1 MKIGE
6 KIKRVRLHRHMK
18 QRELGELV
26 GFTDGAANRIAQYE
40 SGFRVPKEDMVK
52 KIAAALNVAECALL
66 EPDTGNLEGIME
78 TLFWLDEDIPDVL
91 RCSLTMP
98 FDKIHAEAD
107 SNIVPIIHT
116 NARTSPFNAQPTM
129 LWSEN
134 DLLNCLFNTYAVC
147 STDII
152 RARSHMKSILS
163 GSCNGLLAQQLRT
176 LLPCLKILTHC
187 SKTQTRINPSLGT
200 ISLVRIFL

>member
-6 KIKRVRLHRHMK
+6 RIKRVRLHRHMK

-26 GFTDGAANRIAQYE
+26 GSTDGAANRIAQYE

-78 TLFWLDEDIPDVL
+78 TLFWLDEDMPDVL

-98 FDKIHAEAD
+98 FDKIQAEAD

-134 DLLNCLFNTYAVC
+134 DLLNCLFNTYAVMQYRYHTGKITHEKYFEWKLQWSFG
-147 STDII
+147 STITHSSPLPKDID
-152 RARSHMKSILS
+152 A
-163 GSCNGLLAQQLRT
+163 LLQN
-176 LLPCLKILTHC
+176 
-187 SKTQTRINPSLGT
+187 SNED
-200 ISLVRIFL
+200 

>member
-1 MKIGE
+1 MTLQQLRYVTAVADTISHAVQQRCAG
-6 KIKRVRLHRHMK
+6 LYMTK
-18 QRELGELV
+18 QAG
-26 GFTDGAANRIAQYE
+26 NRIAQYE

-78 TLFWLDEDIPDVL
+78 TLFWLDEDMPDVL

-98 FDKIHAEAD
+98 FDKIQAEAD

-116 NARTSPFNAQPTM
+116 SARTSPFNAQPTM

-134 DLLNCLFNTYAVC
+134 DLLNCLFNTYAVMQYRYHTGKITHEKYFEWKLQWSFG
-147 STDII
+147 STITHSSPLPKDID
-152 RARSHMKSILS
+152 A
-163 GSCNGLLAQQLRT
+163 LLQN
-176 LLPCLKILTHC
+176 
-187 SKTQTRINPSLGT
+187 SNED
-200 ISLVRIFL
+200 

>member
-18 QRELGELV
+18 QRESGELV
-26 GFTDGAANRIAQYE
+26 GFTDDAANRIAQYE

-78 TLFWLDEDIPDVL
+78 TLFWLDEDMPDVL

-98 FDKIHAEAD
+98 FDKIQAEAD

-134 DLLNCLFNTYAVC
+134 DLLNCLFNTYAVMQYRYHTGKITHEKYFEWKLQWSFG
-147 STDII
+147 STITHSSPLPKDID
-152 RARSHMKSILS
+152 A
-163 GSCNGLLAQQLRT
+163 LLQN
-176 LLPCLKILTHC
+176 
-187 SKTQTRINPSLGT
+187 SNED
-200 ISLVRIFL
+200 

>member
-40 SGFRVPKEDMVK
+40 SGFRVPKEEMVK
-52 KIAAALNVAECALL
+52 KIAAALQVEECALL

-78 TLFWLDEDIPDVL
+78 TLFWLDEDMPDVL

-98 FDKIHAEAD
+98 LDKNQTATFNA
-107 SNIVPIIHT
+107 SVPIIQT
-116 NARTSPFNAQPTM
+116 NAKTAPFNALPTM

-134 DLLNCLFNTYAVC
+134 DLLNCLFNTYAVMQYRYHTGKITHEKYFEWKLQWSFG
-147 STDII
+147 STITHSSPLSADIEALI
-152 RARSHMKSILS
+152 KSEDEE
-163 GSCNGLLAQQLRT
+163 
-176 LLPCLKILTHC
+176 
-187 SKTQTRINPSLGT
+187 
-200 ISLVRIFL
+200 

>member
-6 KIKRVRLHRHMK
+6 KIKRVRPHRHMK

-78 TLFWLDEDIPDVL
+78 TLFWLDEDMPDVL

-98 FDKIHAEAD
+98 FDKIQAEAD

-134 DLLNCLFNTYAVC
+134 DLLNCLFNTYAVMQYRYHTGKITHEKYFEWKLQWSFG
-147 STDII
+147 STITHSSPMPKDID
-152 RARSHMKSILS
+152 A
-163 GSCNGLLAQQLRT
+163 LLQN
-176 LLPCLKILTHC
+176 
-187 SKTQTRINPSLGT
+187 SNED
-200 ISLVRIFL
+200 

>member
-18 QRELGELV
+18 QQELGELV

-78 TLFWLDEDIPDVL
+78 TLFWLDEDMPDVL

-98 FDKIHAEAD
+98 FDKIQAEAD

-134 DLLNCLFNTYAVC
+134 DLLNCLFNTYAVMQYRYHTGKITHEKYFEWKLQWSFG
-147 STDII
+147 STITHSSPLPKDID
-152 RARSHMKSILS
+152 A
-163 GSCNGLLAQQLRT
+163 LLQN
-176 LLPCLKILTHC
+176 
-187 SKTQTRINPSLGT
+187 SNED
-200 ISLVRIFL
+200 

>member
-6 KIKRVRLHRHMK
+6 KIKRIRLHRHMK

-52 KIAAALNVAECALL
+52 KIAAALQVEECALL

-78 TLFWLDEDIPDVL
+78 TLFWLDEDMPDVL

-98 FDKIHAEAD
+98 MDKNQTAAYNA
-107 SNIVPIIHT
+107 SVPIIQT
-116 NARTSPFNAQPTM
+116 NAKTAPFNTQPTM

-134 DLLNCLFNTYAVC
+134 DLLNCLFNTYAVMQYRYHTGRISHEKYFEWKLQWSFG
-147 STDII
+147 STRTHSSPLPKDIE
-152 RARSHMKSILS
+152 ALFQSS
-163 GSCNGLLAQQLRT
+163 NEE
-176 LLPCLKILTHC
+176 
-187 SKTQTRINPSLGT
+187 
-200 ISLVRIFL
+200 

>member
-6 KIKRVRLHRHMK
+6 KITRVRLHRHMT
-18 QRELGELV
+18 QRESGELV

-78 TLFWLDEDIPDVL
+78 TLFWLDEDMPDVL

-98 FDKIHAEAD
+98 FDKIQAEAD

-134 DLLNCLFNTYAVC
+134 DLLNCLFNTYAVMQYRYHTGKITHEKYFEWKLQWSFG
-147 STDII
+147 STITHSSPLPKDID
-152 RARSHMKSILS
+152 A
-163 GSCNGLLAQQLRT
+163 LLQN
-176 LLPCLKILTHC
+176 
-187 SKTQTRINPSLGT
+187 SNED
-200 ISLVRIFL
+200 

>member
-66 EPDTGNLEGIME
+66 EPDTAI
-78 TLFWLDEDIPDVL
+78 WKVL
-91 RCSLTMP
+91 W
-98 FDKIHAEAD
+98 K
-107 SNIVPIIHT
+107 
-116 NARTSPFNAQPTM
+116 
-129 LWSEN
+129 
-134 DLLNCLFNTYAVC
+134 
-147 STDII
+147 
-152 RARSHMKSILS
+152 
-163 GSCNGLLAQQLRT
+163 
-176 LLPCLKILTHC
+176 HC
-187 SKTQTRINPSLGT
+187 FGWMRICRMFSDAH
-200 ISLVRIFL
+200 

>member
-1 MKIGE
+1 MNQIRFTITTKE
-6 KIKRVRLHRHMK
+6 KIKRIRLHRHMK
-18 QRELGELV
+18 KCELGELV

-78 TLFWLDEDIPDVL
+78 TLFWLDEDMPDVL

-98 FDKIHAEAD
+98 FDKIQAEAD

-134 DLLNCLFNTYAVC
+134 DLLNCLFNTYAVMQYRYHTGKITHEKYFEWKLQWSFG
-147 STDII
+147 STITHSSPLPKDID
-152 RARSHMKSILS
+152 A
-163 GSCNGLLAQQLRT
+163 LLQN
-176 LLPCLKILTHC
+176 
-187 SKTQTRINPSLGT
+187 SNED
-200 ISLVRIFL
+200 

>member
-52 KIAAALNVAECALL
+52 KIADALHVKERALL
-66 EPDTGNLEGIME
+66 EPDTSNLGGIME
-78 TLFWLDEDIPDVL
+78 TLFWLDEDMPDML

-98 FDKIHAEAD
+98 LDKSQTETVSA
-107 SNIVPIIHT
+107 SVPVIQT
-116 NARTSPFNAQPTM
+116 NAKNTPFNAQPTM

-134 DLLNCLFNTYAVC
+134 DLLNCLFSTYAVMQYAYHTGKITHEKYFEWKLQWSFG
-147 STDII
+147 STI
-152 RARSHMKSILS
+152 
-163 GSCNGLLAQQLRT
+163 
-176 LLPCLKILTHC
+176 TH
-187 SKTQTRINPSLGT
+187 SSL
-200 ISLVRIFL
+200 

>member
-18 QRELGELV
+18 QREWGELV

-78 TLFWLDEDIPDVL
+78 TLFWLDEDMPDVL

-98 FDKIHAEAD
+98 FDKIQAEAD

-134 DLLNCLFNTYAVC
+134 DLLNCLFNTYAVMQYRYHTGKITHEKYFEWKLQWSFG
-147 STDII
+147 STITHSSPLPKDID
-152 RARSHMKSILS
+152 A
-163 GSCNGLLAQQLRT
+163 LLQN
-176 LLPCLKILTHC
+176 
-187 SKTQTRINPSLGT
+187 SNED
-200 ISLVRIFL
+200 

>member
-6 KIKRVRLHRHMK
+6 KIKRVRLHRHME
-18 QRELGELV
+18 QRELGELG

-78 TLFWLDEDIPDVL
+78 TLFWLDEDMPDVL

-98 FDKIHAEAD
+98 FDKIQAEAD

-134 DLLNCLFNTYAVC
+134 DLLNCLFNTYAVMQYRYHTGKITHEKYFEWKLQWSFG
-147 STDII
+147 STITHSSPLPKDID
-152 RARSHMKSILS
+152 ALFQNS
-163 GSCNGLLAQQLRT
+163 NED
-176 LLPCLKILTHC
+176 
-187 SKTQTRINPSLGT
+187 
-200 ISLVRIFL
+200 

>member
-40 SGFRVPKEDMVK
+40 SSFRVPKEDMVK

-78 TLFWLDEDIPDVL
+78 TLFWLDEDMSDVL

-98 FDKIHAEAD
+98 LDKRPAEIGSAT
-107 SNIVPIIHT
+107 VPVIQT
-116 NARTSPFNAQPTM
+116 NAKTVPFNTQPTM

-134 DLLNCLFNTYAVC
+134 DLLNCLLNTYAVMQYRYHTGRITHEKYFEWKLQWSFS
-147 STDII
+147 STITHSSPLPADIE
-152 RARSHMKSILS
+152 ALFQNSDDE
-163 GSCNGLLAQQLRT
+163 Q
-176 LLPCLKILTHC
+176 
-187 SKTQTRINPSLGT
+187 
-200 ISLVRIFL
+200 

>member
-26 GFTDGAANRIAQYE
+26 GLTDGAANRIAQYE

-78 TLFWLDEDIPDVL
+78 TLFWLDEDMPDVL

-98 FDKIHAEAD
+98 FDKIQAEAD

-134 DLLNCLFNTYAVC
+134 DLLNCLFNTYAVMQYRYHTGKITHEKYFEWKLQWSFG
-147 STDII
+147 STITHSSPLPKDID
-152 RARSHMKSILS
+152 A
-163 GSCNGLLAQQLRT
+163 LLQN
-176 LLPCLKILTHC
+176 
-187 SKTQTRINPSLGT
+187 SNED
-200 ISLVRIFL
+200 

>member
-1 MKIGE
+1 
-6 KIKRVRLHRHMK
+6 MK

-66 EPDTGNLEGIME
+66 EPDTGNLEDIME
-78 TLFWLDEDIPDVL
+78 TLFWLDEDMPDVL

-98 FDKIHAEAD
+98 FDKIQAEAD

-134 DLLNCLFNTYAVC
+134 DLLNCLFNTYAVMQYRYHTGKITHEKYFEWKLQWSFG
-147 STDII
+147 STITHSSSLPADIE
-152 RARSHMKSILS
+152 ALFQKSDDE
-163 GSCNGLLAQQLRT
+163 Q
-176 LLPCLKILTHC
+176 
-187 SKTQTRINPSLGT
+187 
-200 ISLVRIFL
+200 